1 MLNTGAL
8 RDYLRRNARW
18 LMAGGLLTFLSSF
31 GQTFFISVFAG
42 EIRETFDLSHGA
54 WGGIY
59 TIGTGLSAA
68 VMVWAGS
75 LTDQFRVRQLGPFI
89 LLGLSVACLS
99 MAFNQWAWGLV
110 PVVFLLRFFG
120 QGMSSHIAMVA
131 MARWFTRTRGRALSI
146 ATVGVAMGEAALP
159 LLFVSAMAFLDW
171 RWLWVI
177 AAGIAFL
184 GIPLLS
190 RLLTEE
196 RTPQSFAE
204 SYIAFGMEGRQWTRK
219 QALSHPLFWMMVPA
233 ILGPSAF
240 VTAFFFHQVHL
251 AEVKGWEHVEL
262 VALFP
267 LYTAVGMG
275 SMFAAGWGLDK
286 FGTAGLMPF
295 YQLPMAAGF
304 LAFGLGDSTAM
315 AVVGVSLLG
324 ITAGAN
330 STLPAAFWAEFYG
343 TAHIG
348 AIKSLATAVM
358 VLGTAIGPGLTGAL
372 IDLGWGIQGQFT
384 AIAFYFCLTAGLT
397 WLGVSRAKQTL

>member
-1 MLNTGAL
+1 MRTFLKQ
-8 RDYLRRNARW
+8 NARW
-18 LMAGGLLTFLSSF
+18 LAAGGLLTFLSSF

-42 EIRETFDLSHGA
+42 EIRETFNLSHGA

-59 TIGTGLSAA
+59 TLGTTASAV

-75 LTDQFRVRQLGPFI
+75 LTDQFRVRQLGPLI
-89 LLGLSVACLS
+89 LVGLAAACLS

-131 MARWFTRTRGRALSI
+131 MARWFTKTRGRALSI
-146 ATVGVAMGEAALP
+146 ATVGFAVGEAVLP
-159 LLFVSAMAFLDW
+159 LLFVSAMTVFDW
-171 RWLWVI
+171 RMLWVVAAAI
-177 AAGIAFL
+177 ALL
-184 GIPLLS
+184 GIPVLWKLLA
-190 RLLTEE
+190 EE
-196 RTPQSFAE
+196 RTPQSFAQ
-204 SYIAFGMEGRQWTRK
+204 SYVTFGMEGRHWTRK
-219 QALSHPLFWMMVPA
+219 QALAHPLFWMMVPA
-233 ILGPSAF
+233 ILGPAAF

-251 AEVKGWEHVEL
+251 AELKGWAHVEL

-267 LYTAVGMG
+267 LYTAIGMA
-275 SMFAAGWGLDK
+275 SMFASGWALDK

-304 LAFGLGDSTAM
+304 LFFGLGDSTAM
-315 AVVGVSLLG
+315 AVLG
-324 ITAGAN
+324 IALIGVTTGAN

-358 VLGTAIGPGLTGAL
+358 VLGSAIGPGLTGFL
-372 IDLGWGIQGQFT
+372 IDLGWGLEGQFN
-384 AIAFYFCLTAGLT
+384 AIALYFCLTAALT
-397 WLGVSRAKQTL
+397 WLGVSRAKQLL